1 MSPSL
6 RRHHAREPESM
17 SVGLIDVDGRR
28 FRVSLR
34 TFFDGVEYV
43 GRLWFADEGWDEDP
57 GFPDRGALPGR
68 SIADV
73 LAMAARLRTDDLVR
87 RYHRGVAEKRRYH
100 RLRRV
105 TEDVLAKVRYMNQVA
120 ISMRAGLLDADGA
133 AQEIELTE
141 KQLYEL
147 IGTLRHHAGVE
158 TPEAETDR

>member
-1 MSPSL
+1 MSIGMI
-6 RRHHAREPESM
+6 E
-17 SVGLIDVDGRR
+17 VDGRR
-28 FRVSLR
+28 FTVSLR
-34 TFFDGVEYV
+34 TANDGVEYV
-43 GRLWFADEGWDEDP
+43 GRLWFSDESWDEGT

-68 SIADV
+68 SISEV
-73 LAMAARLRTDDLVR
+73 LAMAMRLRPEDLAR
-87 RYHRGVAEKRRYH
+87 RYHRAVAEKRRYH

-141 KQLYEL
+141 RQLYDL

-158 TPEAETDR
+158 TPEPEAEV

>member
-1 MSPSL
+1 MSRPP
-6 RRHHAREPESM
+6 RHSREMEPM
-17 SVGLIDVDGRR
+17 SIGTIEVEGRR
-28 FRVSLR
+28 FVVSLR
-34 TFFDGVEYV
+34 TVHDGVEYV
-43 GRLWFADEGWDEDP
+43 GRLWFADESWEDE

-68 SIADV
+68 TISEV
-73 LAMAARLRTDDLVR
+73 LAMATRMRPEDLVK
-87 RYHRGVAEKRRYH
+87 RYDRAVAEKRRYH

-147 IGTLRHHAGVE
+147 IGTFRHHAGVE
-158 TPEAETDR
+158 TQEHEGESEG